1 MPPGIQPG
9 NRPGNRPGD
18 PDAALGAFSAPAQSW
33 FNREFASPTP
43 AQAGAWRAITTGD
56 SVLVVAPTGS
66 GKTLAAFF
74 AALDSLSTA
83 TGPREGTSVLYV
95 SPLKALAVDVER
107 NLRAPLAGL
116 RQESLRMGLPA
127 PDISVAVRTGDTTQE
142 ERRRQLRHPA
152 DILITTPESLYLMLT
167 SAARETLRG
176 VHTVIIDEVH
186 AVAGNKRGAHLA
198 LSLERLD
205 ALLVQ
210 PAQRIGLSAT
220 VKPPA
225 EVARFLAGMR
235 PVQIVAEPSD
245 KQLDIDVVVP
255 VADMS
260 ALGQQANDVTGSAAG
275 EAPRTSIWPY
285 VEQRIT
291 EVVDAHRSTLVFV
304 NSRRLA
310 ERLTS
315 QINDSATAAHDGEP
329 TVIARAH
336 HGSVSKEQRAAIED
350 DLKAGRLPAVV
361 ATSSLELGIDM
372 GAVDRVV
379 QVESPPTVAAGL
391 QRIGRAGHQVG
402 AVSRGTVFPKHRG
415 DLVPAAVVAAAM
427 RTGDIE
433 DLAIPENP
441 LDVLAQQVVAA
452 VAMDDWD
459 ADELAAL
466 VRRAAPYQNLGE
478 GVWSEVLDMLAGKYP
493 SEAFAGLKPR
503 LVWDRS
509 ANRLTARPGAQRLA
523 VTSGG
528 TIPDRGLFAV
538 NLIGERGG
546 KIGELDEEMVYESRV
561 GDVFALG
568 ASSWRIEDIT
578 HDRVLVSAAPGQPGK
593 VPFWHGDSLGRGV
606 HLGRRIGAFV
616 RHAAEALLTAE
627 GTQSLRS
634 ELTDMG
640 LDDWATDNLLRY
652 LDEQRLATGR
662 LPDDRTL
669 VLERSRD
676 ELGDWQVVL
685 HSPYGAAVHAPW
697 ALMAAARLQQTLGMD
712 VQVMHADDGIVMRV
726 PDTDD
731 EAVFD
736 EIREAFL
743 IDPDDVTAGLTAA
756 IGGSALFAARFR
768 ECAARALLLPRRDPK
783 RRAPLWQQRQ
793 RGAQLLAVASE
804 HARFPIVLEA
814 VRECLQDVYDVP
826 ALSALLTDIRDGR
839 VHLRDVSTDAPS
851 PFATSLLFGYIAA
864 FMYEGDTPLAERRA
878 QALTL
883 DSALLAELLGTEEL
897 RSLLDAEA
905 IAQVEAEAGWL
916 TEQRQ
921 LRDHEDLADALRT
934 LGPLTGEEIAARG
947 GQVQWAERLVV
958 EQRALHLPMRGGS
971 WSAIEDAGRL
981 RDALGVSLPLG
992 VPATFTE
999 VVADPLGELLARYA
1013 RTHGPFH
1020 TADVAAHFGI
1030 GVAVAQA
1037 ALETMSARGALISG
1051 EFRPG
1056 GSGTE
1061 WVDPDVLRR
1070 IRRRSIAALRAQAEP
1085 VSQRDYAR
1093 FLVEWHVGQP
1103 RRGADGVYAALD
1115 TLAGVPVTASAL
1127 ETLILPARVSDYRPE
1142 MLDELTSA
1150 GELLWCGGGQLPG
1163 GDGWVV
1169 FAPAD
1174 ASYLL
1179 PAATPPTNDLAA
1191 AVMDVLGDGGGWFY
1205 GALLE
1210 RLSALVPAG
1219 FDPTA
1224 LPEVLRDLLWSGN
1237 ITNDT
1242 IGPVRAGSH
1251 PRTRRTGRTPTVRH
1265 RPRRRPPLMP
1275 VSSMSRSRA
1284 GLPAQLAGRWSA
1296 VQSLDIDPTTRAA
1309 AVAPWLLG
1317 RHPVLVRGSMTIER
1331 FAGGFA
1337 AAYRVLSAMEESGN
1351 CVRAYAVEGLG
1362 GAQFTTIPT
1371 VDALRAAA
1379 EGEAADNSQP
1389 TPTRVLA
1396 ATDPAQ
1402 PYGAALA
1409 WPAVAGRAGSAT
1421 GMALT
1426 HRPGRK
1432 AGAVV
1437 VLTAGQLALYLE
1449 RGGRSILTFSA
1460 SDEQRAA
1467 AVVALSGAVRSGQL
1481 PTLTLQRCNG
1491 EDIAASELSGELLE
1505 AGFIHTPRGLRLRAG

>member
-1 MPPGIQPG
+1 MSSGG
-9 NRPGNRPGD
+9 VRGESS
-18 PDAALGAFSAPAQSW
+18 AALDGFSAPARSW
-33 FNREFASPTP
+33 FSREFAAPTP

-56 SVLVVAPTGS
+56 SVLVIAPTGS

-74 AALDSLSTA
+74 AALDALA
-83 TGPREGTSVLYV
+83 GNPGPRQGTSVLYV

-142 ERRRQLRHPA
+142 ERRRQVRHPA

-167 SAARETLRG
+167 SAARETLREVG
-176 VHTVIIDEVH
+176 TVIIDEVH
-186 AVAGNKRGAHLA
+186 AVASNKRGAHLA

-205 ALLVQ
+205 ALLPQ

-225 EVARFLAGMR
+225 EVARFLAGTR
-235 PVQIVAEPSD
+235 PVRIVAEPSD

-260 ALGQQANDVTGSAAG
+260 DLGQSTSEVTGSAAG

-291 EVVDAHRSTLVFV
+291 EVVEAHRSTLVFV

-310 ERLTS
+310 ERLTA

-433 DLAIPENP
+433 DIAIPENP

-452 VAMDDWD
+452 VAMDEWD

-478 GVWSEVLDMLAGKYP
+478 GVWTEVLDMLAGKYP

-503 LVWDRS
+503 LVWDRT

-523 VTSGG
+523 VISGG

-538 NLIGERGG
+538 HLVGERGG
-546 KIGELDEEMVYESRV
+546 KLGELDEEMVYESRV

-606 HLGRRIGAFV
+606 HLGRRIGALV
-616 RHAAEALLTAE
+616 RHAGEALLTHD
-627 GTQSLRS
+627 GTASLRA
-634 ELTDMG
+634 ELAEMG
-640 LDDWATDNLLRY
+640 LDDWACDNLLRY
-652 LDEQRLATGR
+652 LEEQRAATGR

-669 VLERSRD
+669 ILERSRD

-697 ALMAAARLQQTLGMD
+697 ALMAAGQLQQTLGMD

-736 EIREAFL
+736 QIREAFL
-743 IDPDDVTAGLTAA
+743 VDPDDVTVGLTAA
-756 IGGSALFAARFR
+756 IGGSALFASRFR

-826 ALSALLTDIRDGR
+826 ALTGLLTDIRDGR
-839 VHLRDVSTDAPS
+839 VTVREVSTATPS

-883 DSALLAELLGTEEL
+883 DASLLAELLGTEEL

-916 TEQRQ
+916 TEQRR

-934 LGPLTGEEIAARG
+934 LGPLTVDDLAARG
-947 GQVQWAERLVV
+947 GEPEWAERLVV
-958 EQRALHLPMRGGS
+958 EQRALRLPLRGGS
-971 WSAIEDAGRL
+971 WAAIEDAGRL
-981 RDALGVSLPLG
+981 RDALGVTLPLG
-992 VPATFTE
+992 VPAAFTE

-1013 RTHGPFH
+1013 RTHGPFR
-1020 TADVAAHFGI
+1020 TSDVATHFGI
-1030 GVAVAQA
+1030 GAAVAQT
-1037 ALETMSARGALISG
+1037 ALEAMATRGSLISG

-1061 WVDPDVLRR
+1061 WVDPDILRR

-1085 VSQRDYAR
+1085 VSQGDYAH

-1115 TLAGVPVTASAL
+1115 TLAGVPIPASAL
-1127 ETLILPARVSDYRPE
+1127 ESLILPARVTDYRPE
-1142 MLDELTSA
+1142 MLDELTA
-1150 GELLWCGGGQLPG
+1150 TGELLWCGSGQLPG
-1163 GDGWVV
+1163 GDGWLV
-1169 FAPAD
+1169 FAPTD
-1174 ASYLL
+1174 AAYLL
-1179 PAATPPTNDLAA
+1179 PAPAPVSGDLAR
-1191 AVMDVLGDGGGWFY
+1191 AVMDVLDDGGGWFY

-1210 RLSALVPAG
+1210 RLSAVVPAG
-1219 FDPTA
+1219 FDPSA
-1224 LPEVLRDLLWSGN
+1224 VPEVLTDLMWSGSL
-1237 ITNDT
+1237 TNDT
-1242 IGPVRAGSH
+1242 LAPVRAGVS
-1251 PRTRRTGRTPTVRH
+1251 PRSRRGGRTPTVRH
-1265 RPRRRPPLMP
+1265 RPRRRLPITP
-1275 VSSMSRSRA
+1275 VASLARTRS
-1284 GLPAQLAGRWSA
+1284 GVPSQLAGRWSA
-1296 VQSLDIDPTTRAA
+1296 VPALEMDATTRSA

-1317 RHPVLVRGSMTIER
+1317 RHPVLVRGSMAIER
-1331 FAGGFA
+1331 FPGGFA
-1337 AAYRVLSAMEESGN
+1337 AVYRVLSAMEESGT

-1362 GAQFTTIPT
+1362 GAQFTTIAT
-1371 VDALRAAA
+1371 VDALR
-1379 EGEAADNSQP
+1379 EAVDRPDANKAY
-1389 TPTRVLA
+1389 VLA

-1402 PYGAALA
+1402 PYGAALP
-1409 WPAVAGRAGSAT
+1409 WPPVAGRATPGNTDMTPA
-1421 GMALT
+1421 

-1437 VLTAGQLALYLE
+1437 VLADGQLALYLE
-1449 RGGRSILTFSA
+1449 RGGRSVLTFDVSE
-1460 SDEQRAA
+1460 EQRAA
-1467 AVVALSGAVRSGQL
+1467 AVGALAEAVRGGRI
-1481 PTLTLQRCNG
+1481 PTVTLQRCNG
-1491 EDIAASELSGELLE
+1491 NDIIGSALANELM
-1505 AGFIHTPRGLRLRAG
+1505 AVGFNHTPRGLRLRAG

>member
-1 MPPGIQPG
+1 MEPMST
-9 NRPGNRPGD
+9 GD
-18 PDAALGAFSAPAQSW
+18 ADAGSQADPRASLAGFSDPARSW
-33 FNREFASPTP
+33 FNREFRAPTP
-43 AQAGAWRAITTGD
+43 AQAGAWQAIATGD
-56 SVLVVAPTGS
+56 SVLVIAPTGS

-74 AALDSLSTA
+74 AALDSLASQTV
-83 TGPREGTSVLYV
+83 PREGTSVVYV

-127 PDISVAVRTGDTTQE
+127 PEISVAVRTGDTTQE

-167 SAARETLRG
+167 SAARETLRN

-205 ALLVQ
+205 ALLPQ

-225 EVARFLAGMR
+225 EVARFLAGAR
-235 PVQIVAEPSD
+235 PARIVAEPSD
-245 KQLDIDVVVP
+245 KRLEIDVVVP

-260 ALGQQANDVTGSAAG
+260 DLGQATNDVTGSAAG
-275 EAPRTSIWPY
+275 EAPRTSIWPF

-310 ERLTS
+310 ERLTA

-336 HGSVSKEQRAAIED
+336 HGSVSKEQRAGIED

-415 DLVPAAVVAAAM
+415 DLVPSAVVAAAM

-433 DLAIPENP
+433 DIAIPENP

-452 VAMDDWD
+452 VAMDEWD

-478 GVWSEVLDMLAGKYP
+478 GVWTEVLDMLAGKYP
-493 SEAFAGLKPR
+493 SGAFAGLKPR
-503 LVWDRS
+503 LVWDRT

-538 NLIGERGG
+538 HLVGERGG
-546 KIGELDEEMVYESRV
+546 KLGELDEEMVYESRV

-606 HLGRRIGAFV
+606 HLGRRVGGFV
-616 RHAAEALLTAE
+616 RHAGEALLTTE
-627 GTQSLRS
+627 GTEKLRS
-634 ELTDMG
+634 ELTAMG
-640 LDDWATDNLLRY
+640 LDDWASDNLVAY
-652 LDEQRLATGR
+652 LDEQRAATGR

-697 ALMAAARLQQTLGMD
+697 ALLAAGRLQQTLGMD

-731 EAVFD
+731 EQVFD

-743 IDPDDVTAGLTAA
+743 VDPDDVTSGLTAS
-756 IGGSALFAARFR
+756 IGGSALFASRFR

-826 ALSALLTDIRDGR
+826 ALTGLLTDIRDGR
-839 VHLRDVSTDAPS
+839 VHLREVSTDTPS

-883 DSALLAELLGTEEL
+883 DAALLAELLGTEEL
-897 RSLLDAEA
+897 RSLLDTEA

-916 TEQRQ
+916 TEQRR

-934 LGPLTGEEIAARG
+934 LGPLTIEDIAARG
-947 GQVQWAERLVV
+947 GTADWADRLVGD
-958 EQRALHLPMRGGS
+958 QRALRLPLRGGS
-971 WSAIEDAGRL
+971 WAAIEDAGRL
-981 RDALGVSLPLG
+981 RDALGVALPMG

-1013 RTHGPFH
+1013 RTHGPFR
-1020 TADVAAHFGI
+1020 TSDVANHFGI
-1030 GVAVAQA
+1030 GAAVAQT
-1037 ALETMSARGALISG
+1037 ALESLATRGTVVSG

-1061 WVDPDVLRR
+1061 WVDADILRR

-1085 VSQRDYAR
+1085 VSQPDYAR
-1093 FLVEWHVGQP
+1093 FLIDWHVGQP

-1115 TLAGVPVTASAL
+1115 TLAGVPMPASAL
-1127 ETLILPARVSDYRPE
+1127 ESLILPARVNDYRPE
-1142 MLDELTSA
+1142 MLDELTA
-1150 GELLWCGGGQLPG
+1150 TGELLWCGTGQLPG
-1163 GDGWVV
+1163 GDGWLV

-1179 PAATPPTNDLAA
+1179 PAPTSVDGELAA
-1191 AVMDVLGDGGGWFY
+1191 AVMEVLGDGGGWFY
-1205 GALLE
+1205 SALVE
-1210 RLSALVPAG
+1210 RLSAVVPAG

-1224 LPEVLRDLLWSGN
+1224 VPEVLTNLLWSGN

-1242 IGPVRAGSH
+1242 IAPIRAGAA
-1251 PRTRRTGRTPTVRH
+1251 PRGRRAGRTPTVRH
-1265 RPRRRPPLMP
+1265 RPRRRLPIAP
-1275 VSSMSRSRA
+1275 VASLARSRSA
-1284 GLPAQLAGRWSA
+1284 LPPQLAGRWSA
-1296 VQSLDIDPTTRAA
+1296 VAPSDIDATTRAA

-1317 RHPVLVRGSMTIER
+1317 RHPVLVRGSMAVER
-1331 FAGGFA
+1331 FPGGFA
-1337 AAYRVLSAMEESGN
+1337 AAYRVLSAMEESGT

-1371 VDALRAAA
+1371 VDALRESA
-1379 EGEAADNSQP
+1379 ES
-1389 TPTRVLA
+1389 TPAPRAHVLA

-1402 PYGAALA
+1402 PFGAALN
-1409 WPAVAGRAGSAT
+1409 WPTVAGRVGDIEAGVTPA
-1421 GMALT
+1421 

-1437 VLTAGQLALYLE
+1437 VIADGHLALYLE
-1449 RGGRSILTFSA
+1449 RGGRSILTFDVS
-1460 SDEQRAA
+1460 EERRVA
-1467 AVVALSGAVRSGQL
+1467 AVTALAQAVREGRL
-1481 PTLTLQRCNG
+1481 PTVTLQRCNG
-1491 EDIAASELSGELLE
+1491 EEILGSALAAELLS
-1505 AGFIHTPRGLRLRAG
+1505 AGFTHTPSGLRLRAG

>member
-1 MPPGIQPG
+1 MST
-9 NRPGNRPGD
+9 GD
-18 PDAALGAFSAPAQSW
+18 FRAALGGFSAPAQSW
-33 FNREFASPTP
+33 FNREFSSPTA
-43 AQAGAWRAITTGD
+43 AQAGAWRAIATGQ
-56 SVLVVAPTGS
+56 SVLVIAPTGS

-74 AALDSLSTA
+74 AALDRLASDN
-83 TGPREGTSVLYV
+83 GEREGTSVLYV

-127 PDISVAVRTGDTTQE
+127 PDITVAVRTGDTSPD

-205 ALLVQ
+205 ALLTQ

-225 EVARFLAGMR
+225 EVARFLAGSH

-245 KQLDIDVVVP
+245 KQLEIDVVVP

-260 ALGQQANDVTGSAAG
+260 DLGQAAAEVTGSAAG

-291 EVVDAHRSTLVFV
+291 EVVDDHRSTLVFV

-315 QINDSATAAHDGEP
+315 QLNDSATAAHDGEP

-415 DLVPAAVVAAAM
+415 DLVPAAVVASAM
-427 RTGDIE
+427 RSGDIE
-433 DLAIPENP
+433 DIAIPENP

-452 VAMDDWD
+452 VSMDDWD
-459 ADELAAL
+459 ADALSAL

-478 GVWSEVLDMLAGKYP
+478 GVWTEVLDMLAGKYP

-503 LVWDRS
+503 LVWDRNS
-509 ANRLTARPGAQRLA
+509 NRLTARPGAQRLA

-538 NLIGERGG
+538 HLIGERGG

-606 HLGRRIGAFV
+606 HLGRRIGSFV
-616 RHAAEALLTAE
+616 RQAADGLLTSE
-627 GTQSLRS
+627 GTLALRN
-634 ELTDMG
+634 ELAEMG
-640 LDDWATDNLLRY
+640 LDEWATDNLVRY
-652 LDEQRLATGR
+652 LTEQRAATGR

-743 IDPDDVTAGLTAA
+743 VDPDDVTAGLTAA
-756 IGGSALFAARFR
+756 IGGSALFASRFR

-826 ALSALLTDIRDGR
+826 ALTGLLTDIRDGR
-839 VHLRDVSTDAPS
+839 VQLHQVDTETAS

-883 DSALLAELLGTEEL
+883 DTALLAELLGTEEL

-905 IAQVEAEAGWL
+905 IEQVEAEVGWL
-916 TEQRQ
+916 TEQRR

-934 LGPLTGEEIAARG
+934 LGPLTGEDIRARG
-947 GQVQWAERLVV
+947 GMMEWAEQLVA
-958 EQRALHLPMRGGS
+958 EQRALRLPLRGGS
-971 WSAIEDAGRL
+971 WAAIEDAGRL
-981 RDALGVSLPLG
+981 RDALGISLPLG

-999 VVADPLGELLARYA
+999 VVADPLGELLTRYA
-1013 RTHGPFH
+1013 RTHGPFR
-1020 TADVAAHFGI
+1020 TADAALHFGI
-1030 GVAVAQA
+1030 GAAVAQTALA
-1037 ALETMSARGALISG
+1037 ALAARGALISG

-1056 GSGTE
+1056 GSGSE

-1085 VSQRDYAR
+1085 VGQDDYAR
-1093 FLVEWHVGQP
+1093 FLVDWHVGRP
-1103 RRGADGVYAALD
+1103 KSGVDGVYAALD
-1115 TLAGVPVTASAL
+1115 MLAGVPMPASAL
-1127 ETLILPARVSDYRPE
+1127 ETLILPARVGDYRPE
-1142 MLDELTSA
+1142 MLDELTAA
-1150 GELLWCGGGQLPG
+1150 GEVLWCANGQLPG
-1163 GDGWVV
+1163 GDGWLVLT
-1169 FAPAD
+1169 PAD

-1179 PAATPPTNDLAA
+1179 PRAA
-1191 AVMDVLGDGGGWFY
+1191 APDSELAVAVMSVLGDGGGWFY

-1210 RLSALVPAG
+1210 RLSAEVAG
-1219 FDPTA
+1219 NFDPTMV
-1224 LPEVLRDLLWSGN
+1224 PEVLSDLLWSGH

-1242 IGPVRAGSH
+1242 IGPVRLGGNS
-1251 PRTRRTGRTPTVRH
+1251 RG
-1265 RPRRRPPLMP
+1265 RRRSPRPPA
-1275 VSSMSRSRA
+1275 VRQRSRRRMPIA
-1284 GLPAQLAGRWSA
+1284 PIAALGRGRAAFPPQLAGRWSA
-1296 VQSLDIDPTTRAA
+1296 VQSLDVDGTTRAA

-1317 RHPVLVRGSMTIER
+1317 RHPVLVRGSMAIER
-1331 FAGGFA
+1331 FPGGFA
-1337 AAYRVLSAMEESGN
+1337 AAYRVLSAMEEAGN

-1362 GAQFTTIPT
+1362 GAQFTTIAT
-1371 VDALRAAA
+1371 VDALREAA
-1379 EGEAADNSQP
+1379 EKGPRGEAH
-1389 TPTRVLA
+1389 VLA
-1396 ATDPAQ
+1396 AADPAQ
-1402 PYGAALA
+1402 PYGAALP
-1409 WPAVAGRAGSAT
+1409 WPAVAGRALGSEA
-1421 GMALT
+1421 AVAPA

-1437 VLTAGQLALYLE
+1437 VLTDGHLALYLE
-1449 RGGRSILTFSA
+1449 RGGRSILTFDVG
-1460 SDEQRAA
+1460 DEQRTTAIA
-1467 AVVALSGAVRSGQL
+1467 ALSEAVRSGRL
-1481 PTLTLQRCNG
+1481 PAVNLQRCNG
-1491 EDIAASELSGELLE
+1491 DEIVGSPLAAELMA
-1505 AGFIHTPRGLRLRAG
+1505 AGFTHTPRGLRLRAG

>member
-1 MPPGIQPG
+1 MA
-9 NRPGNRPGD
+9 RSH
-18 PDAALGAFSAPAQSW
+18 AALGEFSAPARSW
-33 FNREFASPTP
+33 FNREFASPTA
-43 AQAGAWRAITTGD
+43 AQAGAWQAINTGE

-74 AALDSLSTA
+74 AALDRLA
-83 TGPREGTSVLYV
+83 TRDEPGHGTSVVYV

-127 PDISVAVRTGDTTQE
+127 PDISVAVRTGDTPQQ

-167 SAARETLRG
+167 SAARDTLRE

-205 ALLVQ
+205 ALVPQ

-225 EVARFLAGMR
+225 EVARFLAGVH
-235 PVQIVAEPSD
+235 PVRVVAAPPD
-245 KQLDIDVVVP
+245 KQLEIDVVVP
-255 VADMS
+255 VPDMS
-260 ALGQQANDVTGSAAG
+260 DLGQATAEVTGSAAG
-275 EAPRTSIWPY
+275 EAARTSIWPH

-310 ERLTS
+310 ERLTG
-315 QINDSATAAHDGEP
+315 QLNDTATAAHEGEA

-415 DLVPAAVVAAAM
+415 DLVPAAVVANAM
-427 RTGDIE
+427 RGGDIE
-433 DLAIPENP
+433 DIAIPENP

-452 VAMDDWD
+452 VAMDEWD

-466 VRRAAPYQNLGE
+466 VRRAAPYHNLGE
-478 GVWSEVLDMLAGKYP
+478 GVWGEVLDMLAGKYP

-503 LVWDRS
+503 LVWDRT
-509 ANRLTARPGAQRLA
+509 ANRLSARPGAQRLA

-538 NLIGERGG
+538 HLVGERAG

-616 RHAAEALLTAE
+616 RHAGDALLTTEGAE
-627 GTQSLRS
+627 GLRG
-634 ELTDMG
+634 ELADMG
-640 LDDWATDNLLRY
+640 LDAWACDNLLGY
-652 LDEQRLATGR
+652 LEEQRAATGR

-669 VLERSRD
+669 LLERSRD

-697 ALMAAARLQQTLGMD
+697 ALMAAARLQQTIGMD

-731 EAVFD
+731 EAVFE

-743 IDPDDVTAGLTAA
+743 VDPDDVTAGLTAA
-756 IGGSALFAARFR
+756 IGGSALFASRFR

-793 RGAQLLAVASE
+793 RGAQLLAVASD

-826 ALSALLTDIRDGR
+826 ALTGLLTDLRDGR
-839 VHLRDVSTDAPS
+839 VHLREVNTDAPS

-897 RSLLDAEA
+897 RSLLDPEA
-905 IAQVEAEAGWL
+905 IAQVEAEVGWL
-916 TEQRQ
+916 TEQRR

-934 LGPLTGEEIAARG
+934 LGPLTEDDITARG
-947 GQVQWAERLVV
+947 GQAAWAEHLVV
-958 EQRALHLPMRGGS
+958 EQRALRLPLRGGS
-971 WSAIEDAGRL
+971 WAAVEDAGRL
-981 RDALGVSLPLG
+981 RDALGVTLPMG

-999 VVADPLGELLARYA
+999 VVADPLGELLTRYA
-1013 RTHGPFH
+1013 RTHGPFR
-1020 TADVAAHFGI
+1020 TAEVAAHFGI
-1030 GVAVAQA
+1030 GAAVAHT
-1037 ALETMSARGALISG
+1037 ALAGLASRGRLISG

-1056 GSGTE
+1056 GSGSE

-1085 VSQRDYAR
+1085 VGQHEYAR
-1093 FLVEWHVGQP
+1093 FLVDWHVGRP
-1103 RRGADGVYAALD
+1103 RQGVDGVYAALD
-1115 TLAGVPVTASAL
+1115 TLAGVPMPASAL
-1127 ETLILPARVSDYRPE
+1127 ESLILPARVSDYRPE
-1142 MLDELTSA
+1142 MLDELTA
-1150 GELLWCGGGQLPG
+1150 TGELLWCGNGQLPG
-1163 GDGWVV
+1163 GDGWLV

-1179 PAATPPTNDLAA
+1179 PTADMPENDLAT
-1191 AVMDVLGDGGGWFY
+1191 AVMGVLGDGGGWFY
-1205 GALLE
+1205 GAIVE
-1210 RLSALVPAG
+1210 RLSAVVLGG
-1219 FDPTA
+1219 FDPDA
-1224 LPEVLRDLLWSGN
+1224 VPEVLTELLWSGK

-1242 IGPVRAGSH
+1242 IGPVRAGAG
-1251 PRTRRTGRTPTVRH
+1251 PRTRRGGRVPTLRH
-1265 RPRRRPPLMP
+1265 RPRRRLPMAP
-1275 VSSMSRSRA
+1275 VASLNRHRS
-1284 GLPAQLAGRWSA
+1284 GLPPHLSGRWSA
-1296 VQSLDIDPTTRAA
+1296 VQPLDIDATTRAA

-1317 RHPVLVRGSMTIER
+1317 RHPVLVRGSMAVER
-1331 FAGGFA
+1331 FPGGFA
-1337 AAYRVLSAMEESGN
+1337 AAYRVLSAMEESGT

-1362 GAQFTTIPT
+1362 GAQFTTIAT
-1371 VDALRAAA
+1371 VDALRESA
-1379 EGEAADNSQP
+1379 EKPRSNTAV
-1389 TPTRVLA
+1389 VLA
-1396 ATDPAQ
+1396 AADPAQ

-1409 WPAVAGRAGSAT
+1409 WPTVAGREGGSDAGVAP
-1421 GMALT
+1421 A

-1437 VLTAGQLALYLE
+1437 VLTDGELALYLE
-1449 RGGRSILTFSA
+1449 RGGRSILTFAVSEA
-1460 SDEQRAA
+1460 QRAA
-1467 AVVALSGAVRSGQL
+1467 AVAALAQAVRSGRL
-1481 PTLTLQRCNG
+1481 PTVTLQRYNG
-1491 EDIAASELSGELLE
+1491 EDIAGSALAAELVE
-1505 AGFIHTPRGLRLRAG
+1505 AGFTHTPRGLRLRAG